1 MVLGAPL
8 GLAFLA
14 ATLVVVLLYLLRRQA
29 RRVPV
34 PALFLW
40 ERLPRGEAAR
50 LERLWPRLDLLLFL
64 QLLAVVLFSLA
75 AADPALVRTRP
86 AGATL
91 LVLDSSAS
99 MCAAGLAEEARAQA
113 RAAIRATAGPWAV
126 VAWRQ
131 PLEVLTPPTRDRGE
145 ALAALDRYRPTL
157 SARPPLGQA
166 LAAFPHPW
174 DRIVVISD
182 DPPPGEGFQVVALPP
197 PENYALRSFS
207 LRPQPD
213 GSGYQVLV
221 RVANETHSYADL
233 SLTIQAGG
241 SEYMKS
247 LLVPPDSEET
257 FVLPYQGP
265 LAEGLVAQISP
276 RDAFP
281 WDNVRYFAPG
291 LGPVRVRWVGE
302 DDPFLWAALVAAA
315 PVVRSASPPWDL
327 TVAVGTE
334 LAEAP
339 RGPALLVAAGTPE
352 APLGAALP
360 TGEWRW
366 EEDPLV
372 SHLRPGEWRV
382 GSVLPARLPEGAR
395 VALWSG
401 DLPALARWE
410 SPLGR
415 RVLIALE
422 LSGSDLPLQVDF
434 PLLVRNALLWLLP
447 WEGGEEYHVGEA
459 VRLPPGARV
468 VTPEGEVSG
477 VWVPTMPGLYR
488 VEREGGEGWLAVNLP
503 PEEQARPVAARA
515 GESPTPEDLPLWPLL
530 AGLALGLLLVEGVL
544 AARRG

>member
-14 ATLVVVLLYLLRRQA
+14 ATLVVVLLYFLRRQA

-91 LVLDSSAS
+91 VVLDSSAS

-166 LAAFPHPW
+166 LAAFPRPW

-265 LAEGLVAQISP
+265 LAEGLVAQIFP

-291 LGPVRVRWVGE
+291 LGPVRVRCGAP
-302 DDPFLWAALVAAA
+302 DGGVAMGGR
-315 PVVRSASPPWDL
+315 PTGFPL
-327 TVAVGTE
+327 
-334 LAEAP
+334 AP
-339 RGPALLVAAGTPE
+339 RGMAGRLRPAGPAPRGGAGGAMERGSAGPGPLGVPPWAAGAHSPGALGERPPITGGLPAPGAE
-352 APLGAALP
+352 RAPVAAPLGQRALF
-360 TGEWRW
+360 
-366 EEDPLV
+366 
-372 SHLRPGEWRV
+372 RP
-382 GSVLPARLPEGAR
+382 
-395 VALWSG
+395 
-401 DLPALARWE
+401 
-410 SPLGR
+410 
-415 RVLIALE
+415 
-422 LSGSDLPLQVDF
+422 
-434 PLLVRNALLWLLP
+434 
-447 WEGGEEYHVGEA
+447 
-459 VRLPPGARV
+459 
-468 VTPEGEVSG
+468 
-477 VWVPTMPGLYR
+477 
-488 VEREGGEGWLAVNLP
+488 
-503 PEEQARPVAARA
+503 RA
-515 GESPTPEDLPLWPLL
+515 G
-530 AGLALGLLLVEGVL
+530 AGAGALGG
-544 AARRG
+544 RG